1 MAFYD
6 KFVELCVQSN
16 IAPTK
21 AAIAAGLTAGS
32 VTGWKKGS
40 PPRSSAVQKIANYFN
55 VPVEYFD
62 GEPIAGTG
70 KAPASGTDTE
80 ARYMMELFTQLEGED
95 RKKAVAFLLSLS
107 QGSGEDKR

>member
-1 MAFYD
+1 MFYD
-6 KFVELCVQSN
+6 KFVELCVQNN

-62 GEPIAGTG
+62 GDPIAGIE

-80 ARYMMELFTQLEGED
+80 AKYMMELFSQLDGN
-95 RKKAVAFLLSLS
+95 RQKKAVAYLLTLS
-107 QGSGEDKR
+107 QEAEEDKR

>member
-1 MAFYD
+1 M
-6 KFVELCVQSN
+6 
-16 IAPTK
+16 
-21 AAIAAGLTAGS
+21 
-32 VTGWKKGS
+32 KKL
-40 PPRSSAVQKIANYFN
+40 ANYFN

-80 ARYMMELFTQLEGED
+80 ANYMMELFTQLDGER
-95 RKKAVAFLLSLS
+95 RKQAVAFLLSLR